1 MCGGCILH
9 HDGNKVYYA
18 SERPKAAIVIINE
31 KIEGLL
37 VRKLPG
43 KHHGRIKLILGDSE
57 VYMVGPTSN
66 IEMK

>member
-1 MCGGCILH
+1 M
-9 HDGNKVYYA
+9 YYA